1 MIYDSPIDVRHTLHQ
16 NPEKTMQEYETTEY
30 LFRVLSKVDGI
41 TLHRPFLLG
50 LVAEYK
56 ANDGDYLLF
65 RADIDALNIKEE
77 TGWEFASKNDC
88 MHACGHDVHAAILYG
103 LVLKVVEKSPD
114 QNMLFFFQ
122 PAEEGGGGAQK
133 TVDTGFFDRYAI
145 RSSFALHVNDDYP
158 FGSVATNDQVLFA
171 SAAEI
176 DVLFQGVG
184 AHVAYPAEGKNTLL
198 ALRYFLDAV
207 DRLPREVEKPFLFSA
222 GKVVAGEV
230 RNIQPAKALINASM
244 RTVSIDENNKMFN
257 QIERMAEQI
266 ERLTGVEI
274 RVNRLSVYPEVK
286 IDKTLFDRVIPELQ
300 EQYRVLHA
308 PLKMVGEDFGVFC
321 QRYPS
326 MLFWLGTRRESYYP
340 LHHPKYLPS
349 DDIIAIG
356 TQFLY
361 DLFTSLSNQRG
372 L

>member
-30 LFRVLSKVDGI
+30 LFRELSKVEGI

-50 LVAEYK
+50 LVSEYK
-56 ANDGDYLLF
+56 VNDGDYLLF
-65 RADIDALNIKEE
+65 RADIDALNVREE
-77 TGWEFASKNDC
+77 TGWVFASKNDC
-88 MHACGHDVHAAILYG
+88 MHACGHDVHTAILYG
-103 LVLKVVEKSPD
+103 LVLAVAEKKPN

-171 SAAEI
+171 SASEI
-176 DVLFQGVG
+176 DVFFQGVG

-207 DRLPREVEKPFLFSA
+207 DRMPREVEKPFLFSA

-230 RNIQPAKALINASM
+230 RNIQPAKAVINASM
-244 RTVSIDENNKMFN
+244 RTVSLEENARMF
-257 QIERMAEQI
+257 EQI
-266 ERLTGVEI
+266 EGMAEHIEKLTGVEI
-274 RVNRLSVYPEVK
+274 RLNRLSVYPEVK
-286 IDKTLFDRVIPELQ
+286 IDKTLYDRVIPKLAER
-300 EQYRVLHA
+300 YDVLPA
-308 PLKMVGEDFGVFC
+308 PLKMVGEDFGVFSR
-321 QRYPS
+321 RYPS
-326 MLFWLGTRRESYYP
+326 MLFWLGTRREFYYP

-349 DDIIAIG
+349 DDIIPIG

-361 DLFTSLSNQRG
+361 DLFTSLLPEQV